1 MTNKFAQCL
10 FALLIAIG
18 LVFTASNATAQS
30 ATSAALAEQYP
41 TQQAQ

>member
-18 LVFTASNATAQS
+18 LVFTASNATAQ
-30 ATSAALAEQYP
+30 YP